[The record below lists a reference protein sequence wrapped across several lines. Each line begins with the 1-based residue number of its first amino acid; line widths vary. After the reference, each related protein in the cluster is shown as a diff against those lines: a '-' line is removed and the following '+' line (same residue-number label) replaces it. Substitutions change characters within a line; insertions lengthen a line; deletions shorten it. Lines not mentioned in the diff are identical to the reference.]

1 MIIISQRMRI
11 YPTDEDIDNFKKYIG
26 YSRYLYNRAI
36 EIQKELWL
44 EYKEK
49 KSKIEDFD
57 LLDKKV
63 KKEFYKSYYP
73 HSGNVKYIMTRMK
86 SEWEYD
92 YASRMVSTAAEN
104 VCQAVKN
111 AFNPKMPNHKL
122 PKYKTKKKQKKLSF
136 SLDGILI
143 KNNKVIIPKATT
155 SKLTG
160 IKPKNPIIFSKIP
173 LATELRYTGKI
184 AGYPTISSD
193 KNNKWYISITIKLDE
208 ESEKRYI
215 AKYHK
220 NREGKPECGID
231 ANIRGFRYNKVEG
244 GYEDWLTL
252 DNRLIEQYKLIK
264 HYNRVLAKKRL
275 GNKNWKSSKTYAKM
289 RTKLNKSYT
298 KAYNIQEDNLNQ
310 FIKYLNENYS
320 SVTIE
325 DLDVNRMKMNK
336 SLCKSLHRSLFGRFK
351 QKIEMKFK
359 QINIDFIKA
368 DRFYPS
374 TQRCSSCGYVK
385 TRDEK
390 LGLSGDKY
398 GNAHNEYKC
407 YSCGEIFERDDNA
420 VENLKQYKYLITQ

>member
-1 MIIISQRMRI
+1 MVIISQRTRI
-11 YPTDEDIDNFKKYIG
+11 YPTDEDIENFKKYIG
-26 YSRYLYNRAI
+26 YSRYLYNKAI
-36 EIQKELWL
+36 DVQKELWL
-44 EYKEK
+44 EYKEE

-73 HSGNVKYIMTRMK
+73 NASNVRYRMARMK

-92 YASRMVSTAAEN
+92 YASRMVSTAAED

-111 AFNPKMPNHKL
+111 AFNPKMPKHKL

-136 SLDGILI
+136 SLDGIII
-143 KNNKVIIPKATT
+143 KNNKVIIPKAST

-160 IKPKNPIIFSKIP
+160 IKPKNPIKFSEIP

-184 AGYPTISSD
+184 AGYPTISMN
-193 KNNKWYISITIKLDE
+193 NNKWYISLTIRLDE
-208 ESEKRYI
+208 ESEKKYI
-215 AKYHK
+215 TKHHK
-220 NREGKPECGID
+220 DRTNKPECGID

-244 GYEDWLTL
+244 GYEDWKTL
-252 DNRLIEQYKLIK
+252 DNRLLEQYKLIK
-264 HYNRVLAKKRL
+264 YYTKVLSKKRL

-298 KAYNIQEDNLNQ
+298 KTYNIQEDTLNQ
-310 FIKYLNENYS
+310 FIKYLNDNYS

-325 DLDVNRMKMNK
+325 DLDVNSMKMNRR
-336 SLCKSLHRSLFGRFK
+336 LCKSLHRAMFGRFK
-351 QKIEMKFK
+351 QKIENKFN
-359 QINIDFIKA
+359 QINIEFIKA

-374 TQRCSSCGYVK
+374 TQRCSSCGHVK
-385 TRDEK
+385 AGDEK

-407 YSCGEIFERDDNA
+407 YSCGETLERDDNA